1 MSSLNK
7 SMLPSFSASLA
18 IFLARISRITRI
30 FFGEGFRGQGFLVTL
45 VGIND
50 FFFFLARIS
59 RITRMRDDNRGEG

>member
-50 FFFFLARIS
+50 YFLAPRLNPDETKEKKVS
-59 RITRMRDDNRGEG
+59 WGR